1 MTHRRPTC
9 GTLAWTTR
17 ASSCATAPVRAGDVE
32 MEPIYRVRPRRGR
45 PRDPEAEPRI
55 RRYAVQLLL
64 ERGFDG
70 MTVDDVAEAAGVG
83 KATIY
88 RRWASKELLANDA
101 MADLF
106 DLEIPD
112 TDTGLIEGDL
122 RLVYRYALNFVNT
135 EKGLAV
141 IRLAVSEA
149 NRDPRSAAV
158 YRNLL
163 DRRIVLTRQ
172 ALDRARARREPI
184 RSTADP
190 VLMVEWMAGVFV
202 VRARPGQPMP
212 PPEDAD
218 RLADITLRAILDVP
232 PSSGP

>member
-1 MTHRRPTC
+1 
-9 GTLAWTTR
+9 
-17 ASSCATAPVRAGDVE
+17 
-32 MEPIYRVRPRRGR
+32 MEPNHGVRPRRGR

-64 ERGFDG
+64 ERGFEG

-101 MADLF
+101 MAELF

-112 TDTGLIEGDL
+112 ADTGSIAEDL
-122 RLVYRYALNFVNT
+122 RQVYRVALTFANS
-135 EKGLAV
+135 EYGRAM

-149 NRDPRSAAV
+149 NRDARSAAI
-158 YRNLL
+158 YRGVLE
-163 DRRIVLTRQ
+163 RRIELTRQ
-172 ALDRARARREPI
+172 ALERARARGEPI
-184 RSTADP
+184 KSTADP

-202 VRARPGQPMP
+202 IRALTGQPMP
-212 PPEDAD
+212 PTEDAD
-218 RLADITLRAILDVP
+218 RLADVTLRAVLEMPVSEP
-232 PSSGP
+232 

>member
-1 MTHRRPTC
+1 
-9 GTLAWTTR
+9 
-17 ASSCATAPVRAGDVE
+17 
-32 MEPIYRVRPRRGR
+32 MEPNHGVRPRRGR

-64 ERGFDG
+64 ERGFEG

-112 TDTGLIEGDL
+112 ADTGSIAGDL
-122 RLVYRYALNFVNT
+122 RQIYRVALTFANS
-135 EKGLAV
+135 EYGRAM

-149 NRDPRSAAV
+149 NRDERSAAI
-158 YRNLL
+158 YRGVLE
-163 DRRIVLTRQ
+163 RRIELTRQ
-172 ALDRARARREPI
+172 ALERARARGEPI
-184 RSTADP
+184 KSTADP

-202 VRARPGQPMP
+202 IRALTGQPMP

-218 RLADITLRAILDVP
+218 RLADITLRAVLELPVSEP
-232 PSSGP
+232 